1 MAKRKVINLNRD
13 SEGEEYLRES
23 VELLR
28 DLSPSNLSLLRGILM
43 KSSLE
48 RLQDYYIYG
57 YLVGVQQVSVSVE
70 ELEKALNVEWG
81 FLNEEYVLGKNGEGE
96 GNLTFFSPIGL
107 ILESVLPNDLVVLD
121 ERGSHHE
128 GDEVYIEFNVTQV

>member
-1 MAKRKVINLNRD
+1 MSKRKVINLNRESD
-13 SEGEEYLRES
+13 GGEYLRES

-48 RLQDYYIYG
+48 SLQDYYIYG

-81 FLNEEYVLGKNGEGE
+81 FLNEEYVRNEEGE
-96 GNLTFFSPIGL
+96 GNLTFFFPIGL

-121 ERGSHHE
+121 ERDFHHE

>member
-1 MAKRKVINLNRD
+1 MAKRKVIDLNRGN
-13 SEGEEYLRES
+13 EGEEYLRES

-48 RLQDYYIYG
+48 SLQDYYIYG

-81 FLNEEYVLGKNGEGE
+81 FLNEEYVKNEKGE
-96 GNLTFFSPIGL
+96 GNLTFFFPIGL
-107 ILESVLPNDLVVLD
+107 MLESVLPNDLVVLD
-121 ERGSHHE
+121 ERDFHHE